1 MSISNIKEYTQQFGM
16 FGEPIEYNGLNIYPI
31 LVKDAYA
38 LDEHINILNIE
49 KKKFGIEAIQQS
61 YLYFMVCFMMEIP
74 ASIKSF
80 LWIVEKVLHIE
91 YDESIVIE
99 GFERGE
105 ILAKDDEDDDSV
117 VLLINGYPIAF
128 ELNGRK
134 ASIFFGD
141 VKLNATQFDEWRKI
155 ILYQNYNG
163 YDDRIISDDVAK
175 IIEQYNRA
183 RNQGVHEPTLED
195 KMLVVL
201 TSTNETRESIKNMPY
216 RQFERLF
223 DMAVRKVEYATN
235 KILLP
240 NMENKDIEH
249 WVYRKE
255 TDPLAKLFSSADSVG
270 KMKER

>member
-134 ASIFFGD
+134 ASILGIVGNLFLFII
-141 VKLNATQFDEWRKI
+141 KI
-155 ILYQNYNG
+155 IVGFIFKSEAMIADAMNSGSDVFNSLMTYVGNRIASHDADAEHNLG
-163 YDDRIISDDVAK
+163 YGKAEYVYAMLISITMIILSW
-175 IIEQYNRA
+175 Y
-183 RNQGVHEPTLED
+183 
-195 KMLVVL
+195 
-201 TSTNETRESIKNMPY
+201 
-216 RQFERLF
+216 
-223 DMAVRKVEYATN
+223 
-235 KILLP
+235 
-240 NMENKDIEH
+240 
-249 WVYRKE
+249 
-255 TDPLAKLFSSADSVG
+255 FSSSIGPNNNRYKALDT
-270 KMKER
+270 R